1 MPTYLYLHQ
10 ENSKGPQK
18 KYRGVY
24 ELRHVDYELSRTVN
38 RKGDIM
44 SDIRSGDIRVVI
56 NGFGDE
62 TLFNWLFGGY
72 LEHEN
77 GEIVTLDEN
86 ERVIEK
92 FSFGGAVAQK
102 YRLHY
107 DANARSAIAASLS
120 IKAETITTDKELYY
134 ESK

>member
-1 MPTYLYLHQ
+1 MPTYLYLHK
-10 ENSKGPQK
+10 ENDEGLQK
-18 KYRGVY
+18 KFRGVY

-38 RKGDIM
+38 NKGEIM

-56 NGFGDE
+56 DGFGDE

-72 LEHEN
+72 LQYEN
-77 GEIVTLDEN
+77 GEVVTMDEH

-92 FSFGGAVAQK
+92 FSFGKAQAQK

-107 DANARSAIAASLS
+107 DANAKNSVASSLT
-120 IKAETITTDKELYY
+120 IEAREITTDKELYY